1 MKRLNINNG
10 LKKNPFIKNVAIMA
24 TGTAGAQAVTMLLS
38 PIITRLYGPEAFGIM
53 GTFTAL
59 TGIITPVVALTY
71 PIAIVLPKSDHVA
84 KGLIK
89 LSLYV
94 TIIITIITSLILVF
108 FNNSIVSLF
117 QLEEIKSF
125 MYLIPVVIFF
135 SGLMQVYEQ
144 WLIRTNQFLINA
156 KARLLQAIITNMG
169 KVGLGLV
176 YPLATVLVSI
186 QAITNGIRAVIMMLY
201 ERKSS
206 YKISTVHNEI
216 ILPVRKLAKKYIDFP
231 LYRAPEVFISSISQ
245 NLPVLLLTS
254 LFGPVAA
261 GLYNIGRMVLGLP
274 SMLIGQA
281 IGDVFYPRISEA
293 ANKREDLAKLIKK
306 ATLLLGGIG
315 IIPFGIVIFFGPL
328 LFEFVFGA
336 EWNAAG
342 EYARWIALASYSI
355 FINKPSVRAM
365 PVLNAQRFHLLFTIL
380 VLIIRSSTLVIG
392 FFIFE
397 SDIVAVA
404 LFGIS
409 SLILNLLLIWITLI
423 ISKKI

>member
-169 KVGLGLV
+169 KVELGLI
-176 YPLATVLVSI
+176 YSLPTVIVSI
-186 QAITNGIRAVIMMLY
+186 QVI
-201 ERKSS
+201 
-206 YKISTVHNEI
+206 
-216 ILPVRKLAKKYIDFP
+216 
-231 LYRAPEVFISSISQ
+231 
-245 NLPVLLLTS
+245 
-254 LFGPVAA
+254 
-261 GLYNIGRMVLGLP
+261 
-274 SMLIGQA
+274 
-281 IGDVFYPRISEA
+281 
-293 ANKREDLAKLIKK
+293 IK
-306 ATLLLGGIG
+306 
-315 IIPFGIVIFFGPL
+315 
-328 LFEFVFGA
+328 
-336 EWNAAG
+336 
-342 EYARWIALASYSI
+342 
-355 FINKPSVRAM
+355 
-365 PVLNAQRFHLLFTIL
+365 
-380 VLIIRSSTLVIG
+380 
-392 FFIFE
+392 
-397 SDIVAVA
+397 
-404 LFGIS
+404 
-409 SLILNLLLIWITLI
+409 
-423 ISKKI
+423 